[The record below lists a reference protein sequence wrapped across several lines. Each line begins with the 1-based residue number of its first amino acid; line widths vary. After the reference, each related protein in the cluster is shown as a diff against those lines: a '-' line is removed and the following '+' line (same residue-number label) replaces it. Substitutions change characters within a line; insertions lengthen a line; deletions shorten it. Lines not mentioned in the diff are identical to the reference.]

1 MVYTTYL
8 WWFGGCFIFVLP
20 TLLVVFHNALSLFAD
35 HIMLPVIQWF
45 GGHDLHV
52 WYDTHFQAIF
62 AVLVAFTSKYP

>member
-20 TLLVVFHNALSLFAD
+20 TVVVFHNALSLFAG